1 MRNSP
6 GRIERVETVVI
17 GGGQAGLS
25 VGYHLARRKRAFVIV
40 EARDRIGDVWRDR
53 WDSLR
58 LFTPAIFSGLDG
70 MPFPA
75 APFSFHSKDKMADYL
90 ESYAAHFSLPVRTGV
105 RVTKVTRADSRFL
118 VTCPDYALEAENVV
132 VAMADYQ
139 KPHTPQFASMLDPE
153 IVQLHSYDYRNPA
166 QLRDGPVLIV
176 GAGNSGSE
184 IAMELSRSHEVWMS
198 GRHTGHLP
206 FRIEGLPAR
215 LLLIRLVL
223 RVLFHRIL
231 TVDTAFGRKARSKI
245 LHKGGP
251 LIRVKPRDLDRAGVI
266 RVART
271 AGVRDGLPLL
281 EDGRTLHVSNV
292 VWCTGFHP
300 GFDWIDIPG
309 FHADDPAFRRRI
321 VDREPGLHF
330 VGRHFLHA
338 LSSGMIH
345 GVGRDAEVV
354 AKTIDSRVRRASPI
368 AADLAPR
375 ARIVPK
381 QHAEAS

>member
-1 MRNSP
+1 
-6 GRIERVETVVI
+6 
-17 GGGQAGLS
+17 
-25 VGYHLARRKRAFVIV
+25 
-40 EARDRIGDVWRDR
+40 
-53 WDSLR
+53 LR
-58 LFTPAIFSGLDG
+58 LFTPAIFSALDG
-70 MPFPA
+70 MPIPA
-75 APFSFHSKDKMADYL
+75 APFSFLRKDKMADYL
-90 ESYAAHFSLPVRTGV
+90 ESYAARFSLPVRTGV
-105 RVTKVTRADSRFL
+105 RVAKVARAGQRFL
-118 VTCPDYALEAENVV
+118 VTCPDYVLDAENVV

-139 KPHTPQFASMLDPE
+139 KPRTPHFASMLDLE

-215 LLLIRLVL
+215 LLLVRLVL

-231 TVDTAFGRKARSKI
+231 TVNTPIGRKAQAKI

-251 LIRVKPRDLDRAGVI
+251 LIRVKPRDLDRAGVL

-271 AGVRDGLPLL
+271 AGVRDGLPVL
-281 EDGRTLHVSNV
+281 EDGRTLNVSNV

-300 GFDWIDIPG
+300 AFDWIDIPG

-354 AKTIDSRVRRASPI
+354 AKTIDSRARRASPVS
-368 AADLAPR
+368 ADLAPHIR
-375 ARIVPK
+375 VVPK
-381 QHAEAS
+381 EHAEAS